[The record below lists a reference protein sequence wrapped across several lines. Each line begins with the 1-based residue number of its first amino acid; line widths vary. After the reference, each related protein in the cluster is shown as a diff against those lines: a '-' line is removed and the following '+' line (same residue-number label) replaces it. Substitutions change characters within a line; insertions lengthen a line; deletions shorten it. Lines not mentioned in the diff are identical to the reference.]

1 VSQVNTIAVIGA
13 GIMGRGI
20 AHAAALGG
28 YRTILED
35 LVPAALRKAEGE
47 IRANLDKAVELGKV
61 APPDADA
68 AFKRLE
74 YAGSVEEAAREADL
88 VIEAVPEE
96 LESKIEIFTLLD
108 KICRPATILA
118 SNTSSLSVT
127 EIAGVTYR
135 AEKCV
140 GMHFFNPVHKMKLIE
155 IVRAKDTDDATLA
168 SAVEVGKRMGKEVV
182 VIKESPGFVTSRI
195 NAMIG
200 NEAFYMLEEGIA
212 SAADIDK
219 ALKLG
224 LNHPMG
230 PFELVDLVGLDTRL
244 SILEY
249 LHSTLGEKYRPA
261 PLLVEYVKEGRLG
274 RKAGRGVYEYP
285 EVRTASR

>member
-1 VSQVNTIAVIGA
+1 VAEIRTIAVIGA

-35 LVPAALRKAEGE
+35 LLPNALRHAEAE
-47 IRANLDKAVELGKV
+47 IRANLDKAVELRKV
-61 APPDADA
+61 DTSEANA
-68 AFKRLE
+68 AFARLE
-74 YAGSVEEAAREADL
+74 YAGSVDQAARDADL

-96 LESKIEIFTLLD
+96 MESKVEIFTLLD

-127 EIAGVTYR
+127 EIASVTYR
-135 AEKCV
+135 AKQCV
-140 GMHFFNPVHKMKLIE
+140 GMHFFNPVHKMKLLE
-155 IVRAKDTDDATLA
+155 IVRALETDDETLA
-168 SAVEVGKRMGKEVV
+168 AVVEVGKRMRKEVV
-182 VIKESPGFVTSRI
+182 VIKEAPGFITSRI

-200 NEAFYMLEEGIA
+200 NEAFYMLQEGIA
-212 SAADIDK
+212 SAEDIDK

-244 SILEY
+244 HILEY
-249 LHSTLGEKYRPA
+249 LHKSLGEKFRPC
-261 PLLVEYVKEGRLG
+261 PLLAQYVKAGRLG
-274 RKAGRGVYEYP
+274 RKSGRGVFEYP
-285 EVRTASR
+285 DPRQP